1 MGAADNKD
9 DNLNQNI
16 SDSSVNNVNT
26 RAGEPNY
33 NNSPDSKQVTI
44 NQSSELQSSNI
55 PQIKT
60 ESLMED
66 NLTRE
71 KPKVITK
78 IVQQPNSDSSKE
90 IREKEA
96 AAMKKLQ
103 E

>member
-1 MGAADNKD
+1 MNNPNTGA
-9 DNLNQNI
+9 
-16 SDSSVNNVNT
+16 SV
-26 RAGEPNY
+26 PNY
-33 NNSPDSKQVTI
+33 NNSLESKQVSI
-44 NQSSELQSSNI
+44 NQPSESQSSNV

-78 IVQQPNSDSSKE
+78 IVQQVNSDSSKE
-90 IREKEA
+90 MREKEA

>member
-9 DNLNQNI
+9 DNLNQNNAG
-16 SDSSVNNVNT
+16 SSANNTNI
-26 RAGEPNY
+26 RESEPNY
-33 NNSPDSKQVTI
+33 NNLPDSKQITI
-44 NQSSELQSSNI
+44 NQPSELQSSNI

-78 IVQQPNSDSSKE
+78 IVQQQNSDSSKE
-90 IREKEA
+90 MREKEA